1 MMVFI
6 DEERVRIVAEKLREL
21 GRVPCEMD
29 LYDEKYYPPRNA
41 DRELVARYFL
51 VMVAMDHRLSRPN
64 RPYEAVVSGE
74 KFHGADLL
82 YRLGA
87 LMLEEDPDWFSPER
101 LARVTASDVK
111 QWLSADTASPP
122 DPEVRAELL
131 RDLGRV
137 LLSLYDGSVLRLLEE
152 SGGMLRRGVAEGL
165 LDRLRIFKAY
175 MDPVEKKS
183 HLLAKFLERRGVIR
197 IGDPQHKRVP
207 VDNHVTRLALRVGIV
222 CVKRSMLDK
231 ILRQEEFSYEE
242 DVLLRIT
249 VREAWHLVCEEA
261 GLDDY
266 LLDDFLWV
274 FGRSYCTR
282 GKPRCTSSEEKECP
296 LKEVCA
302 TASTGLVIDE
312 HNYYETWYY

>member
-6 DEERVRIVAEKLREL
+6 DEEKARLVAEKLQKL
-21 GRVPCEMD
+21 GRVPCEMN
-29 LYDEKYYPPRNA
+29 LYDEKYYPPRST
-41 DRELVARYFL
+41 DKELVARYFI

-64 RPYEAVVSGE
+64 RPYEAVVGGE
-74 KFHGADLL
+74 RFHGADLL

-101 LARVTASDVK
+101 LVRVKASDVK
-111 QWLSADTASPP
+111 RWLSADNASPP

-131 RDLGRV
+131 RDLGRT
-137 LLSLYDGSVLRLLEE
+137 LLNLYDGSVLRLLED
-152 SGGMLRRGVAEGL
+152 SKGMLRRGVAEGL
-165 LDRLRIFKAY
+165 LDRLRVFKAY

-197 IGDPQHKRVP
+197 IDDSQHKRVP
-207 VDNHVTRLALRVGIV
+207 VDNHVTRLALRIGVVRMKGSI
-222 CVKRSMLDK
+222 LEK
-231 ILRQEEFSYEE
+231 ILEQKEFSYEE

-249 VREAWHLVCEEA
+249 VREAWHLVCDKA
-261 GLDDY
+261 GIDDY

-274 FGRSYCTR
+274 FGRSYCVR
-282 GKPRCTSSEEKECP
+282 GNPRCTGSEEKRCP

-302 TASTGLVIDE
+302 TASTGLVLDE
-312 HNYYETWYY
+312 HNYYKTWYY